1 MQGPARGTGT
11 LTRVQGSTVGML
23 LRRDRAMIAVLIM
36 LDVAFHAG
44 RAGTVSAADIAER
57 AGLARRGIEP
67 LLQSLSRS
75 ALLESVRGP
84 RGGYRLGRPRRDI
97 RLSEVVEVAVSDD
110 AAGEDGPMGTL
121 FAKVVEPCWRQLD
134 EALQEQLQALT
145 LDDLVRRAEGAG
157 LRRPLA
163 EPISFSI

>member
-1 MQGPARGTGT
+1 
-11 LTRVQGSTVGML
+11 ML
-23 LRRDRAMIAVLIM
+23 LRRDRAMVAVLIM

-44 RAGTVSAADIAER
+44 RAGTVSAADIADR

-67 LLQSLSRS
+67 LLQALSRS

-97 RLSEVVEVAVSDD
+97 TLAEIVDVAIADD
-110 AAGEDGPMGTL
+110 GGTEDGPAGDL
-121 FAKVVEPCWRQLD
+121 FARVVEPAWSHLDGQLRD
-134 EALQEQLQALT
+134 ALRART
-145 LDDLVRRAEGAG
+145 LEDLVRTAEKAG
-157 LRRPLA
+157 LNRPLA

>member
-1 MQGPARGTGT
+1 M
-11 LTRVQGSTVGML
+11 ML

-67 LLQSLSRS
+67 LLQTLSRS

-97 RLSEVVEVAVSDD
+97 KLSDIVETAVSED
-110 AAGEDGPMGTL
+110 AASEEGPVGEL
-121 FAKVVEPCWRQLD
+121 FARVVEPAWRDLD
-134 EALQEQLQALT
+134 DTLRARLRGIS
-145 LDDLVRRAEGAG
+145 LDDLIRRAESAG

>member
-1 MQGPARGTGT
+1 
-11 LTRVQGSTVGML
+11 ML
-23 LRRDRAMIAVLIM
+23 LRRDRGLIAVLIM

-44 RAGTVSAADIAER
+44 RAATVSAADIAER

-67 LLQSLSRS
+67 LLQALSRS

-97 RLSEVVEVAVSDD
+97 RLSDIVEVALADD
-110 AAGEDGPMGTL
+110 TPGDEGPGGEL
-121 FAKVVEPCWRQLD
+121 FEKVVEPAWKQVDGALRAQLR
-134 EALQEQLQALT
+134 EINLE
-145 LDDLVRRAEGAG
+145 DLVRRAEGAG

>member
-1 MQGPARGTGT
+1 
-11 LTRVQGSTVGML
+11 ML
-23 LRRDRAMIAVLIM
+23 LRRDRAMVAVLIM

-67 LLQSLSRS
+67 LLQTLSRS

-97 RLSEVVEVAVSDD
+97 RLHEIVTVATAVADESC
-110 AAGEDGPMGTL
+110 AGEDGPGGDL
-121 FAKVVEPCWRQLD
+121 FARVVEPNWSALEAQLA
-134 EALQEQLQALT
+134 ET
-145 LDDLVRRAEGAG
+145 LRGRTLEDLVREAEAAG

>member
-1 MQGPARGTGT
+1 MRGAI
-11 LTRVQGSTVGML
+11 SML

-67 LLQSLSRS
+67 LLQTLSRS

-97 RLSEVVEVAVSDD
+97 RLSDVVEVAVSDD
-110 AAGEDGPMGTL
+110 AGGEDGPVGEL
-121 FAKVVEPCWRQLD
+121 FGRVVEPAWRQLD
-134 EALQEQLQALT
+134 DGLRAQLHGLT
-145 LDDLVRRAEGAG
+145 LDDLVRRAEAAG

>member
-1 MQGPARGTGT
+1 
-11 LTRVQGSTVGML
+11 ML

-67 LLQSLSRS
+67 LLQTLSRS

-97 RLSEVVEVAVSDD
+97 RLSDIVEIAISEDTASDD
-110 AAGEDGPMGTL
+110 GPVGEL
-121 FAKVVEPCWRQLD
+121 FERVVEPAWKEFDDTLRARLHG
-134 EALQEQLQALT
+134 LS
-145 LDDLVRRAEGAG
+145 LDDLIRRAETAG

>member
-1 MQGPARGTGT
+1 M
-11 LTRVQGSTVGML
+11 V
-23 LRRDRAMIAVLIM
+23 
-36 LDVAFHAG
+36 DVAFHAG

-67 LLQSLSRS
+67 LLQTLSRS
-75 ALLESVRGP
+75 SLLESVRGP

-97 RLSEVVEVAVSDD
+97 RLSDIVEIATSEEIGLEDD
-110 AAGEDGPMGTL
+110 AAGEL
-121 FAKVVEPCWRQLD
+121 LARVVDPVWKELD
-134 EALQEQLQALT
+134 DALRARLHGLS
-145 LDDLVRRAEGAG
+145 LDDLVRRAEAAG

>member
-1 MQGPARGTGT
+1 M
-11 LTRVQGSTVGML
+11 ML

-67 LLQSLSRS
+67 LLQTLSRS

-97 RLSEVVEVAVSDD
+97 KLSDIVEIATSED
-110 AAGEDGPMGTL
+110 AGSEDGPVGDL
-121 FAKVVEPCWRQLD
+121 FSRVVEPAWKELD
-134 EALQEQLQALT
+134 DALRARLHELS
-145 LDDLVRRAEGAG
+145 LDDLIRRAESAG